1 MCQGAHEPL
10 RSYLGRFNKEKIEI
24 PRCDV
29 ATAVEAFRHGL
40 IRDSDLYKELTRH
53 PCSSF
58 EDVQAKALAQ
68 IRLEE
73 DLNARISVAGY
84 NKVERKTSQAKD
96 QPRYNPY
103 SKPGRSDVNVV
114 DNMGGSNQ

>member
-1 MCQGAHEPL
+1 MKQTSDLYRIFQAAQEPL
-10 RSYLGRFNKEKIEI
+10 RSYIGRFNKEKIEI

-29 ATAVEAFRHGL
+29 ATAVEAFMQGL

-53 PCSSF
+53 PCSSI

-73 DLNARISVAGY
+73 DLNARSSISEY
-84 NKVERKTSQAKD
+84 NKANRKIPQAKD
-96 QPRYNPY
+96 QP
-103 SKPGRSDVNVV
+103 KIG
-114 DNMGGSNQ
+114 